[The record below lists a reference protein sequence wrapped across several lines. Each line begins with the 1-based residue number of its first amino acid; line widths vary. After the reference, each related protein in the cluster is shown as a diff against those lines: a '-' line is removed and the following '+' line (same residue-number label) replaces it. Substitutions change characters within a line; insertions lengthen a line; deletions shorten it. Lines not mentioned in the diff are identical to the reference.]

1 MVRIYD
7 TDTLHEMASKI
18 YEKFEVMQSFCISGF
33 VISDNDK
40 LIAKGKIILD
50 YIERRYKEENVSIS
64 SDGKEKKK
72 YKFEKDSIGGPIA
85 HKIFKW
91 NIRVI
96 DKEPRYTIWRLQ

>member
-18 YEKFEVMQSFCISGF
+18 YDKFEVMQSFSISGF
-33 VISDNDK
+33 VNTGEK
-40 LIAKGKIILD
+40 LEPKGKIVLD
-50 YIERRYKEENVSIS
+50 YIDRLYKTDNVMIT

-72 YKFEKDSIGGPIA
+72 YKFEKDSVGGPIA

-91 NIRVI
+91 NVRVV